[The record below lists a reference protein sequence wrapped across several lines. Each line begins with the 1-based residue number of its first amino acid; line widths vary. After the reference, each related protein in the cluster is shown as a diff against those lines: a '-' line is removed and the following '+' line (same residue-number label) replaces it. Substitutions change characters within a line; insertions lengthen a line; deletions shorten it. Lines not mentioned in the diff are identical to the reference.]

1 MSELPLKD
9 DNSSKSLWLPAAII
23 LGIVF
28 APAALASLMA
38 LLRP

>member
-9 DNSSKSLWLPAAII
+9 ERSSKSLWLPAAII

-28 APAALASLMA
+28 APAAIASFVA

>member
-9 DNSSKSLWLPAAII
+9 HNSPKSLWLPAAII

-28 APAALASLMA
+28 APAALAGLMT
-38 LLRP
+38 LLRH

>member
-9 DNSSKSLWLPAAII
+9 HHSSKALWLPAAII

-28 APAALASLMA
+28 APAALASLVA
-38 LLRP
+38 LLRH